1 MGLEKEKVT
10 FCEFKL
16 SNKTTDYMKTL
27 RFIGIALLTVLMS
40 VGFSACSSSD
50 DDDNGG
56 GDASASIEGTWYTT
70 SQTWYDWDNEKNA
83 PDYSDSY
90 NITDR
95 ETFIFTKTERGYR
108 LRYIYKEKGDNKE
121 TESVYDLIQNSEND
135 YKAGNN
141 RIVFKS
147 IKSNSLELEWWD
159 SYYGKNGTTEYGVIN
174 LTK

>member
-1 MGLEKEKVT
+1 
-10 FCEFKL
+10 
-16 SNKTTDYMKTL
+16 MKTL
-27 RFIGIALLTVLMS
+27 RLFGIALLTVLMS
-40 VGFSACSSSD
+40 VAFSSCSKSD
-50 DDDNGG
+50 DDNNGG
-56 GDASASIEGTWYTT
+56 GGSSASIEGTWYAT

>member
-1 MGLEKEKVT
+1 
-10 FCEFKL
+10 
-16 SNKTTDYMKTL
+16 MKTL
-27 RFIGIALLTVLMS
+27 RFIGVALFTVLMS
-40 VGFSACSSSD
+40 VGFSSCSKSD

-56 GDASASIEGTWYTT
+56 GDASASIEGTWFTT
-70 SQTWYDWDNEKNA
+70 SQIWYRWDKEKNS
-83 PDYSDSY
+83 PNYSDPY
-90 NITDR
+90 TIDET

-108 LRYIYKEKGDNKE
+108 MRYIYTEKGSNGKKAED
-121 TESVYDLIQNSEND
+121 VDDLIPIGKNEYQ
-135 YKAGNN
+135 AGNS